1 MFLSRVGEEAFQTLQ
16 VSSSC
21 VHLSS
26 FKDMLVPIA
35 DLKASLECFHQE
47 VEIYPIWLCPFKLP
61 NNPGML
67 KTQMHKGENGSRE
80 NETM

>member
-1 MFLSRVGEEAFQTLQ
+1 
-16 VSSSC
+16 
-21 VHLSS
+21 
-26 FKDMLVPIA
+26 MLVPISQ
-35 DLKASLECFHQE
+35 LKGSLECFHQE
-47 VEIYPIWLCPFKLP
+47 VEIYPVWLGPFKLP